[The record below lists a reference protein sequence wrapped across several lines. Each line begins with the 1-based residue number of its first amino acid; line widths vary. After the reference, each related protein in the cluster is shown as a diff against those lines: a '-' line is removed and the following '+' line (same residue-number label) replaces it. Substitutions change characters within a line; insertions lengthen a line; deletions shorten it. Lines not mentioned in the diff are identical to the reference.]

1 MSVSLSSG
9 RTKKIVS
16 ALIISTLIFLTMSA
30 FLDFWSSRNL
40 REISK
45 SQFNEEQLVIARN
58 IKWNIEQEL
67 ALIRKEM
74 ELAPGMRAGTG
85 EKGVRKYLEDT
96 FQRIVKNG
104 IFRISIYDL
113 KSGSCS
119 TYDYSHQWTT
129 ASKLPVQDFGIR
141 IDENSIILLSDHIID
156 SKKMVLFRLIPA
168 SCLLAVELD
177 IPTFLARFVR
187 ETRSGKTGYAWIINQ
202 EGMFLYHPF
211 TEFIGKSAF
220 TARDERNPDIS
231 HKNINSIQ
239 KNNMLEGFEGTGLYT
254 SGWHRGITGRIEKLI
269 AYAPVSI
276 SLNPVV
282 KWSVAVVAPS
292 AEIDE
297 YINRTYLWR
306 YLFQVIIILIMVLAG
321 TAILFNEIRWNRELE
336 NIIEE
341 RTSRLRRSEAKYRS
355 LVESAED
362 FIYTLNREGMLVSMN
377 SFTAAFF
384 GGSPDDF
391 KGKDIREIF
400 PDNASREHMVILDLV
415 YRHGKSI
422 RKEFCIET
430 EHNKLWLNINFMP
443 IREESGRVETVLCIA
458 RDVTRE
464 KNMELQMINAEK
476 LASIG
481 TLAAGVAHEV
491 NNPLGVILGFTDD
504 LIRKSEKGTRIYDD
518 LKIIE
523 RQGMHCKQVVENLLR
538 FARFGENRDVKAD
551 INNQIRDIL
560 DIVAHTFEMENI
572 ELIRDLDTSIPMIKG
587 DPGELQQVLL
597 NLVNNAGYAMKGGGT
612 LTVSSRLDEIEN
624 RAVLEIR
631 DTGTG
636 ISVEDMD
643 RIFEP
648 FFTTKP
654 EGEGTGLGLAIV
666 YGIVKKYGGT
676 IECHS
681 ISADSPLA
689 SKKKHGTLFRL
700 KLPVYEKEQ

>member
-1 MSVSLSSG
+1 MPVLLSSG

-16 ALIISTLIFLTMSA
+16 AFIISTLIFLTMSA
-30 FLDFWSSRNL
+30 FLDLWSSRNL

-67 ALIRKEM
+67 DLLRKEM
-74 ELAPGMRAGTG
+74 ELASGIPAGAG
-85 EKGVRKYLEDT
+85 EREIRKYLEKFFLRTGKDG
-96 FQRIVKNG
+96 V
-104 IFRISIYDL
+104 FRISLYDL
-113 KSGSCS
+113 TSGSCS
-119 TYDYSHQWTT
+119 AYDYSHQWKTLNKT
-129 ASKLPVQDFGIR
+129 PAQDFDISVDKNSATLPFDHL
-141 IDENSIILLSDHIID
+141 IDN
-156 SKKMVLFRLIPA
+156 KNMVIFHLVPS

-177 IPTFLARFVR
+177 ISTFLARFLR

-202 EGMFLYHPF
+202 EGIFLYHPF
-211 TEFIGKSAF
+211 IEFIGKSAF

-231 HKNINSIQ
+231 HNNINFIQ
-239 KNNMLEGFEGTGLYT
+239 KNNMLKGLEGTGVYT
-254 SGWHRGITGRIEKLI
+254 TGWHRGITGQIEKLI

-282 KWSVAVVAPS
+282 NWSAAVVAPS

-297 YINRTYLWR
+297 YINRTSLWR
-306 YLFQVIIILIMVLAG
+306 FFLHAIIILIIVLAG
-321 TAILFNEIRWNRELE
+321 TAILFNEMRWNRELE
-336 NIIEE
+336 NIIKE
-341 RTSRLRRSEAKYRS
+341 RTSSLRRSEEKYRS

-362 FIYTLNREGMLVSMN
+362 FIYTLNREGALVSMN

-384 GGSPDDF
+384 GGYPDDF
-391 KGKDIREIF
+391 KGKDIQIIF
-400 PDNASREHMVILDLV
+400 PESTSGEQRVILDLV
-415 YRHGKSI
+415 YRHGKSV
-422 RKEFCIET
+422 RKEFYIET
-430 EHNKLWLNINFMP
+430 ENNKLWLNINFMP
-443 IREESGRVETVLCIA
+443 IRDESGKVDTVLCIA

-538 FARFGENRDVKAD
+538 FARFGENRDVRAD

-560 DIVAHTFEMENI
+560 NIVAHTLEMENI
-572 ELIRDLDTSIPMIKG
+572 EIRCDLDEDIPMVKG

-597 NLVNNAGYAMKGGGT
+597 NLINNAGYAMKGGGT
-612 LTVSSRLDEIEN
+612 LTVTSRLDRKEN
-624 RAVLEIR
+624 RAVIDIR

-648 FFTTKP
+648 FYTTKP

-666 YGIVKKYGGT
+666 YGIVTKHGGT

-681 ISADSPLA
+681 ISVDSPLA
-689 SKKKHGTLFRL
+689 SKKKHGTLFKL